1 MWGSILAGLPA
12 CSEVPN
18 FSSAVFCLCLLYAT
32 TSQGRHGI
40 PVQTATSRKETQVV
54 DGTFSCSEILKV
66 KIIMGALMKLHVFL
80 FLLYIT
86 ELFCE
91 VEGSPFLSPVV
102 SNFPEV
108 LYILGNLKLY
118 RPEA

>member
-1 MWGSILAGLPA
+1 
-12 CSEVPN
+12 
-18 FSSAVFCLCLLYAT
+18 
-32 TSQGRHGI
+32 
-40 PVQTATSRKETQVV
+40 
-54 DGTFSCSEILKV
+54 
-66 KIIMGALMKLHVFL
+66 MGALMKLHVFL

-91 VEGSPFLSPVV
+91 VKGSPFLSPVV

>member
-1 MWGSILAGLPA
+1 
-12 CSEVPN
+12 
-18 FSSAVFCLCLLYAT
+18 
-32 TSQGRHGI
+32 
-40 PVQTATSRKETQVV
+40 
-54 DGTFSCSEILKV
+54 
-66 KIIMGALMKLHVFL
+66 MKPHVFL
-80 FLLYIT
+80 FLLT
-86 ELFCE
+86 LLNFFCE